1 MKLSQLRKLIKE
13 EINSVFEDDFQGAP
27 AMARPA
33 EGYKLVDGWKEILQ
47 SKIEGTEDKAAK
59 NKFNRYITI
68 LDKVADDPH
77 FKFPQLFGGGYTPIK
92 NELLMLKVVE
102 PAGIKLDKHGIYT
115 PPEKSDIPGIKGRP
129 KTIDDEKKS
138 VGMSLVSKYAKNDT
152 NFTDEEKEMI
162 LSLAKLLKK
171 SKAKPSSNETK

>member
-13 EINSVFEDDFQGAP
+13 EIQTVLENDFEGAP

-33 EGYKLVDGWKEILQ
+33 EGYKLVDDWKEILQ

-59 NKFNRYITI
+59 NKFNRYISI
-68 LDKVADDPH
+68 LDKVADEPH

-115 PPEKSDIPGIKGRP
+115 PPEKSDVPGVKGRP
-129 KTIDDEKKS
+129 KTIDDEKKAL
-138 VGMSLVSKYAKNDT
+138 GMSIVSKYAKGSSD
-152 NFTDEEKEMI
+152 FTDEEKAMI
-162 LSLAKLLKK
+162 TSLAKLLKK
-171 SKAKPSSNETK
+171 SAKPKSDEPK